1 MRYILSHDLGTSGNK
16 ASLFSESGRLIASDT
31 QGYETVYPGSGWA
44 EQNPADWWKA
54 VCAATRRVLRG
65 VDPRQIAAVAVTG
78 QMMGTVAIGAD
89 GEVVGNSIIWSDSR
103 AEQECRLLTRWLGAE
118 HYYQITGQP
127 PSAAYSLP
135 KIMWLKE
142 HRPEQYRRTEKYVQ
156 SKDYINYLL
165 TGNIATDDTDA
176 AYTIAYDIKNRCWSE
191 EILEASGIDKK
202 KLPDV
207 VRSSTVIGRVTAG
220 ASQACG
226 IPEGT
231 PVVAGAG
238 DGSSAHLGAG
248 CIAPGDS
255 YICLGSSTWVVAQT
269 ERLIFDTAGRMQSEP
284 HVLDGQYCFL
294 GTMQTGGLAHSWGRD
309 NLAGKPLSFSEIDRL
324 AGISEPGAGGML
336 FLPYLMGER
345 SPWYD
350 LQARAA
356 FLGVSFHSRYEDF
369 YRAIMEGVAMNL
381 NILMKGIKEHLE
393 ITETTVI
400 GGGAKSRV
408 WMQILADVCGV
419 TVAIPENTT
428 AGTSIGGAIIAGVG
442 CGLFED
448 YSVAKRFLRIGERVE
463 PNPGTRER
471 YRERQEAFEA
481 AYVALKDWNHKYMSG
496 S

>member
-1 MRYILSHDLGTSGNK
+1 MGTSGNK
-16 ASLFSESGRLIASDT
+16 ASLFSDSGLLVASAT
-31 QGYETVYPGSGWA
+31 QEYGTVYPVAGWA
-44 EQNPADWWKA
+44 EQNPEAWWKA
-54 VCAATRRVLRG
+54 VCEATRKVLEG
-65 VDPRQIAAVAVTG
+65 VDRNRIAAVAVTG

-89 GEVVGNSIIWSDSR
+89 GGVIGNSIIWSDSR
-103 AEQECRLLTRWLGAE
+103 AERECRLLTGRLGSE
-118 HYYQITGQP
+118 HYYGITGQP

-142 HRPEQYRRTEKYVQ
+142 NRPEQYRRTDKYVQ

-165 TGNIATDDTDA
+165 TGVIGTDDTDA

-191 EILEASGIDKK
+191 EILRASGIDKN
-202 KLPDV
+202 KLPEV
-207 VRSSTVIGRVTAG
+207 TRSSTVIGRVTAE
-220 ASQACG
+220 ASRACK

-231 PVVAGAG
+231 PVVTGAG

-269 ERLIFDTAGRMQSEP
+269 ERLIFDKAGRMQAEP

-309 NLAGKPLSFSEIDRL
+309 SLAEEPLSYEVIDRL
-324 AGISEPGAGGML
+324 AGAAGPGAGGL
-336 FLPYLMGER
+336 LVLPFLRGDR
-345 SPWYD
+345 APWYD

-356 FLGVSFHSRYEDF
+356 FLGVNFHSRYEDF

-381 NILMKGIKEHLE
+381 NILLDGIREHLD

-419 TVAIPENTT
+419 TVAVPENTA

-448 YSVAKRFLRIGERVE
+448 YSVAKRFLRIGERLE
-463 PNPGTRER
+463 PNFETREL
-471 YRERQEAFEA
+471 YRGRQKAFEE
-481 AYVALKDWNHKYMSG
+481 AYWVLRDCNHQYAGKS
-496 S
+496 